1 MDWEGLSLEPL
12 EGGFSG
18 ETFVARGDEDL
29 VVRIY
34 RDNPDRAPIDA
45 AVLRLVRGLVPAPE
59 VVELRPAV
67 GTGPAILVTEYL
79 PSISLQDVLDDPPD
93 DLDWEDLG
101 LNLGWM
107 LGALS
112 WIPFLRHG
120 AFVDADLAV
129 SGERW
134 PSDLAEWAQRARDT
148 GRIATWS
155 DVDWAGLRNLVD
167 LAGDVLDRAGPYDD
181 RAVLV
186 HSDFNPKN
194 IRMNA
199 ETLDIVGVVD
209 WEFAHAGSIHTDFG
223 NFNRFE
229 RDERLVGPFLEGFVD
244 SAPGHIRDPV
254 TRGRATDL
262 WALIELAARPQS
274 NTVTQLAER
283 LLLAQARAGNL
294 SAWPFD
300 GERVSVRAVWAART
314 PGESLRIGPER
325 PKPVS

>member
-1 MDWEGLSLEPL
+1 VEWEGLSLEPL

-18 ETFVARGDEDL
+18 ETFVAHGDEDL

-34 RDNPDRAPIDA
+34 RDNRERAPIDA

-59 VVELRPAV
+59 VVELRPGV
-67 GTGPAILVTEYL
+67 GSDPAILVTQYL
-79 PSISLQDVLDDPPD
+79 PSVSLQDVLDDPPD
-93 DLDWEDLG
+93 DLDWEELG

-107 LGALS
+107 LGTLS

-120 AFVDADLAV
+120 AFVDADLTV
-129 SGERW
+129 SDERW

-148 GRIATWS
+148 GRVSTWS
-155 DVDWAGLRNLVD
+155 EADWSGLRNLVD
-167 LAGDVLDRAGPYDD
+167 VAGDVLDRAGPYDD

-194 IRMNA
+194 IRMDA

-209 WEFAHAGSIHTDFG
+209 WEFAHAGSIHADFG

-229 RDERLVGPFLEGFVD
+229 RDERLVDPFLEGFVD

-254 TRGRATDL
+254 AHGRATDL
-262 WALIELAARPQS
+262 WALIELAGRPQS
-274 NTVTQLAER
+274 NDVTQLAER
-283 LLLAQARAGNL
+283 LLLAQARTGDLN
-294 SAWPFD
+294 AWPFE
-300 GERVSVRAVWAART
+300 GERVSIQAART
-314 PGESLRIGPER
+314 AKTPGQAPRIGSER
-325 PKPVS
+325 GKPVS